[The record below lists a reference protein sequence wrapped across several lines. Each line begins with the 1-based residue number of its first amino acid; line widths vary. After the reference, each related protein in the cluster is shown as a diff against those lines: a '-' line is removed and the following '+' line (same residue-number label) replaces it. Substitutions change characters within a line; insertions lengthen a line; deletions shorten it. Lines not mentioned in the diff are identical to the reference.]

1 MGRKYNIDMIKLL
14 LGADALMIVTFLLRF
29 PRLPPQIPLYYSKFW
44 GESQL
49 ADLLMI
55 FILPIFMNLLYFIN
69 NWVFARFYSTNEL
82 IKSIFYYFNIFLIV
96 SFTLIFIKII
106 FMVS

>member
-1 MGRKYNIDMIKLL
+1 MSMIKLL
-14 LGADALMIVTFLLRF
+14 LGADILMVITFLLRF

-44 GESQL
+44 GENQL

-55 FILPIFMNLLYFIN
+55 FILPVFMNLLYFIN
-69 NWVFARFYSTNEL
+69 NKVFTKFYSTNEL
-82 IKSIFYYFNIFLIV
+82 IKNIFYYFNIFLIV
-96 SFTLIFIKII
+96 GFTLIFIKII

>member
-1 MGRKYNIDMIKLL
+1 MLKLL
-14 LGADALMIVTFLLRF
+14 IGADIVMIGTFLLRF

-49 ADLLMI
+49 ADLWMI
-55 FILPIFMNLLYFIN
+55 FILPIFMNSLYFIN
-69 NWVFARFYSTNEL
+69 GKILNKFYSTNEL
-82 IKSIFYYFNIFLIV
+82 IKNIFYYFNIFIIV

>member
-1 MGRKYNIDMIKLL
+1 MIKLL

-29 PRLPPQIPLYYSKFW
+29 PRLPPQIPLFYSQFW

-69 NWVFARFYSTNEL
+69 KKIFIKFYSTNEL
-82 IKSIFYYFNIFLIV
+82 VKNIFYYFNFFLIV

-106 FMVS
+106 FTVS